1 MITCPSLSLSTL
13 DKLSSSSQSST
24 SLVSVYTPPVRIDA
38 FLLPSCSIALEYR
51 SRRSALTCRRWS
63 LSFFSFSW
71 SFLRLSLSFLR
82 RVSPS
87 AMRAISPPVASRIA
101 CRSAAAPPEL
111 TPPSGRLITTG
122 NRNAYEPPTMPLE
135 RMRAWNQRGSLS
147 CLESLP
153 CLKMLKTMGHKISVR
168 YPTDRIPRL
177 TPQ

>member
-1 MITCPSLSLSTL
+1 MITCPSLNLSTL

-38 FLLPSCSIALEYR
+38 FSLPSCSIALEYR

-87 AMRAISPPVASRIA
+87 AIRPISPPVARRIA

-111 TPPSGRLITTG
+111 MLPSSKPMTAGS
-122 NRNAYEPPTMPLE
+122 RNAYEPPTMPLE
-135 RMRAWNQRGSLS
+135 RIRAWNQRGSLS
-147 CLESLP
+147 SLESLP
-153 CLKMLKTMGHKISVR
+153 CFKFLKMMGHKISVR
-168 YPTDRIPRL
+168 YPTDRTPRP